1 MNDLERMLAERACER
16 LIYEYS
22 RRIDFGEGA
31 AIADLFTADAVWR
44 GDIELRGQDRI
55 RAWFTERAQLTRRVS
70 RHLCTNVV
78 IDVTS
83 ADEASGACYLVN
95 YRHDRDEHDATL
107 PVPAAAPKYV
117 GELHDRFRRTPDGW
131 RFCARHVDVAF
142 LRARSAPRP

>member
-1 MNDLERMLAERACER
+1 MNELDRMLAERACER

-78 IDVTS
+78 IDVT
-83 ADEASGACYLVN
+83 G
-95 YRHDRDEHDATL
+95 RGRGDRRVL
-107 PVPAAAPKYV
+107 PRQLPP
-117 GELHDRFRRTPDGW
+117 RPR
-131 RFCARHVDVAF
+131 
-142 LRARSAPRP
+142 RARRDAAGPGGRAEVRGRAP